1 MKGVQLSCK
10 VLYENLACNAILF
23 WKSIFYW
30 MKVNSEEVTIMKI
43 DFIYLNEEDMIK
55 AGVMDPAGCI
65 KTMEDTMS
73 LFGKKDFLLGGPKG
87 DEHGLQMNFPQK
99 SDIEDFPLDDG
110 PDRRFMAMPAYLG
123 GRFHIA
129 GQKFYGSNS
138 HNSALKLPR
147 SILMVTLSDVD
158 TGAPKAIMSAN
169 LLSAMRTGAMPAMSA
184 KYLARKDSRVL
195 SLIGPGVINKC
206 ALMCYMEVLPHI
218 EKIKLRGSSVN
229 SRTALA
235 MKEFIEEKYPQVKEI
250 KICSTLR
257 EACKDADV
265 VSEAMSVTKENME
278 EFHLDWFKRGATV
291 FSMGSF
297 LYRQFDDFLGTK
309 MVVDNYGMY
318 EKYMNNFIARGLVDA
333 FGNKR
338 EWVIMGIHFV
348 HLVRTGKAKREDVI
362 NISDIVNGISKG
374 RTSDDEIVMC
384 SIGGMPLEDLSWG
397 YDCYQKAME
406 LGIGTKLNLWNEP
419 YMY

>member
-1 MKGVQLSCK
+1 MA
-10 VLYENLACNAILF
+10 YPR
-23 WKSIFYW
+23 
-30 MKVNSEEVTIMKI
+30 I
-43 DFIYLNEEDMIK
+43 DFLYLNEKDMIE
-55 AGVMDPAGCI
+55 AGVLDAAGCI
-65 KTMEDTMS
+65 ETMRDTME
-73 LFGKKDFLLGGPKG
+73 LFGKKDFLLGGPNA

-99 SDIEDFPLDDG
+99 SDIEGFPLDDG

-138 HNSALKLPR
+138 HNAALGLPR

-169 LLSAMRTGAMPAMSA
+169 LLSAMRTGAMPAMA
-184 KYLARKDSRVL
+184 ATYLANKDSEVL
-195 SLIGPGVINKC
+195 SLLGPGVINKC
-206 ALMCYMEVLPHI
+206 ALMCYMEVLPNI
-218 EKIKLRGSSVN
+218 QKIKIRGSS
-229 SRTALA
+229 SKSKTALA
-235 MKEFIEEKYPQVKEI
+235 MKEFIKETYPQVKEI
-250 KICSTLR
+250 VICDSLE
-257 EACKDADV
+257 EACRDADV

-278 EFHLDWFKRGATV
+278 EFRLEWFKKGATV

-297 LYRQFDDFLGTK
+297 LYRKYEDFKNTT

-318 EKYMNNFIARGLVDA
+318 QKYLNNFIARGPVDA

-348 HLVRTGKAKREDVI
+348 HLVKTGQVQREQVI
-362 NISDIVNGISKG
+362 NLCDIVNGKSEG
-374 RTSDDEIVMC
+374 RTLQDEIVMC

-397 YDCYQKAME
+397 YDCYQRALEKG
-406 LGIGTKLNLWNEP
+406 LGTSLNLWDAP
-419 YMY
+419 YMK

>member
-1 MKGVQLSCK
+1 MG
-10 VLYENLACNAILF
+10 YP
-23 WKSIFYW
+23 
-30 MKVNSEEVTIMKI
+30 KI
-43 DFIYLNEEDMIK
+43 DFLYLNEKDMIE
-55 AGVMDPAGCI
+55 AGVLDAAGCI
-65 KTMEDTMS
+65 ETMRDTME
-73 LFGKKDFLLGGPKG
+73 LFGKKDFLLGGPNA

-99 SDIEDFPLDDG
+99 SDIEGFPLDDG

-138 HNSALKLPR
+138 HNAALGLPR

-169 LLSAMRTGAMPAMSA
+169 LLSAMRTGAMPAMA
-184 KYLARKDSRVL
+184 ATYLANKDSEVL
-195 SLIGPGVINKC
+195 SLLGPGVINKC
-206 ALMCYMEVLPHI
+206 ALMCYMEVLPNI
-218 EKIKLRGSSVN
+218 KKIKIRGSS
-229 SRTALA
+229 SKSKTALA
-235 MKEFIEEKYPQVKEI
+235 MKEFIEETYPQVKEI
-250 KICSTLR
+250 VICDSLE
-257 EACKDADV
+257 EACRDADV

-278 EFHLDWFKRGATV
+278 EFRLEWFKKGATV

-297 LYRQFDDFLGTK
+297 LYRKYEDFKNTT

-318 EKYMNNFIARGLVDA
+318 QKYLNNFIARGPVDA

-348 HLVRTGKAKREDVI
+348 HLVKTGQVQREQVI
-362 NISDIVNGISKG
+362 NLCDIVNGKSEG
-374 RTSDDEIVMC
+374 RTSQDEIVMC

-397 YDCYQKAME
+397 YDCYQRAMKKG
-406 LGIGTKLNLWNEP
+406 LGTSLNLWDAP
-419 YMY
+419 YMK

>member
-1 MKGVQLSCK
+1 MG
-10 VLYENLACNAILF
+10 YP
-23 WKSIFYW
+23 
-30 MKVNSEEVTIMKI
+30 KI
-43 DFIYLNEEDMIK
+43 DFLYLNEKDMIE
-55 AGVMDPAGCI
+55 AGVLDAAGCI
-65 KTMEDTMS
+65 ETMRDTMA
-73 LFGKKDFLLGGPKG
+73 LFGKKDFLLGGPNA

-99 SDIEDFPLDDG
+99 SDIEGFPLDDG

-138 HNSALKLPR
+138 HNAALGLPR

-169 LLSAMRTGAMPAMSA
+169 LLSAMRTGAMPAMA
-184 KYLARKDSRVL
+184 ATYLANKDSEVL
-195 SLIGPGVINKC
+195 SLLGPGVINKC
-206 ALMCYMEVLPHI
+206 ALMCYMEVLPNI
-218 EKIKLRGSSVN
+218 KKIKIRGSS
-229 SRTALA
+229 SKSKTALA
-235 MKEFIEEKYPQVKEI
+235 MKEFIEETYPQVKEI
-250 KICSTLR
+250 VICDSLE
-257 EACKDADV
+257 EACRDADV

-278 EFHLDWFKRGATV
+278 EFKLEWFKKGATV

-297 LYRQFDDFLGTK
+297 LYRKYEDFKNTT

-318 EKYMNNFIARGLVDA
+318 QKYLNNFIARGPVDA

-348 HLVRTGKAKREDVI
+348 HLVKTGQVQREQVI
-362 NISDIVNGISKG
+362 NLCDIVNGKSEG
-374 RTSDDEIVMC
+374 RKDHDEIVMC

-397 YDCYQKAME
+397 YDCYQRALEKG
-406 LGIGTKLNLWNEP
+406 LGTSLNLWDAP
-419 YMY
+419 YMK

>member
-1 MKGVQLSCK
+1 MS
-10 VLYENLACNAILF
+10 YP
-23 WKSIFYW
+23 
-30 MKVNSEEVTIMKI
+30 KI
-43 DFIYLNEEDMIK
+43 DFLYLNEKDMIE
-55 AGVMDPAGCI
+55 AGVLDAAGCI
-65 KTMEDTMS
+65 ETMRDTLA
-73 LFGKKDFLLGGPKG
+73 LFGKKDFLLGGPNA

-99 SDIEDFPLDDG
+99 SNIEGFPLDDG

-138 HNSALKLPR
+138 HNQALGLPR

-169 LLSAMRTGAMPAMSA
+169 LLSAMRTGAMPAMA
-184 KYLARKDSRVL
+184 ATYLANKDSEVL
-195 SLIGPGVINKC
+195 SLLGPGVINKC
-206 ALMCYMEVLPHI
+206 ALMCYMEVLPNI
-218 EKIKLRGSSVN
+218 KKIKIRGSS
-229 SRTALA
+229 SKSKTALA
-235 MKEFIEEKYPQVKEI
+235 MKEFIEETYPQVKEI
-250 KICSTLR
+250 VICDSLE
-257 EACKDADV
+257 EACRDADV

-278 EFHLDWFKRGATV
+278 EFRLEWFKKGATV

-297 LYRQFDDFLGTK
+297 LYRKYEDFKNTT

-318 EKYMNNFIARGLVDA
+318 QKYLNNFIARGPVDA

-348 HLVRTGKAKREDVI
+348 HLVKTGQVQREQVI
-362 NISDIVNGISKG
+362 NLCDIVNGQSDG
-374 RTSDDEIVMC
+374 RKDHDEIVMC

-397 YDCYQKAME
+397 YDCYQRALEKG
-406 LGIGTKLNLWNEP
+406 LGTSLNLWDAP
-419 YMY
+419 YMK

>member
-1 MKGVQLSCK
+1 MA
-10 VLYENLACNAILF
+10 YPR
-23 WKSIFYW
+23 
-30 MKVNSEEVTIMKI
+30 I
-43 DFIYLNEEDMIK
+43 DFLYLNEKDMIE
-55 AGVMDPAGCI
+55 AGVLDTAGCI
-65 KTMEDTMS
+65 ETMRDTLA
-73 LFGKKDFLLGGPKG
+73 LFGKKDFLLGGPNA

-99 SDIEDFPLDDG
+99 SDIEGFPLDDG

-138 HNSALKLPR
+138 HNQALGLPR

-169 LLSAMRTGAMPAMSA
+169 LLSAMRTGAMPAMA
-184 KYLARKDSRVL
+184 ATYLANKDSEVL
-195 SLIGPGVINKC
+195 SLLGPGVINKC
-206 ALMCYMEVLPHI
+206 ALMCYMEVLPNI
-218 EKIKLRGSSVN
+218 KKIKIRGSS
-229 SRTALA
+229 SKSKTALA
-235 MKEFIEEKYPQVKEI
+235 MKEFIEETYPQVKEI
-250 KICSTLR
+250 VICDSLE
-257 EACKDADV
+257 EACRDADV

-278 EFHLDWFKRGATV
+278 EFRLEWFKKGATV

-297 LYRQFDDFLGTK
+297 LYRKYEDFKNTT

-318 EKYMNNFIARGLVDA
+318 QKYLNNFIARGPVDA

-348 HLVRTGKAKREDVI
+348 HLVKTGQVQREQVI
-362 NISDIVNGISKG
+362 NLCDIVNGKSDG
-374 RTSDDEIVMC
+374 RKDHDEIVMC

-397 YDCYQKAME
+397 YDCYQRALEKG
-406 LGIGTKLNLWNEP
+406 LGTSLNLWDAP
-419 YMY
+419 YMK

>member
-1 MKGVQLSCK
+1 MA
-10 VLYENLACNAILF
+10 YPR
-23 WKSIFYW
+23 
-30 MKVNSEEVTIMKI
+30 I
-43 DFIYLNEEDMIK
+43 DFLYLNEKDMIE
-55 AGVMDPAGCI
+55 AGVLDAAGCI
-65 KTMEDTMS
+65 ETMRDTLA
-73 LFGKKDFLLGGPKG
+73 LFGKKDFLLGGPNA

-99 SDIEDFPLDDG
+99 SDIEGFPLDDG

-138 HNSALKLPR
+138 HNQALGLPR

-169 LLSAMRTGAMPAMSA
+169 LLSAMRTGAMPAMA
-184 KYLARKDSRVL
+184 ATYLANKDSEVL
-195 SLIGPGVINKC
+195 SLLGPGVINKC
-206 ALMCYMEVLPHI
+206 ALMCYMEVLPNI
-218 EKIKLRGSSVN
+218 KKIKIRGSS
-229 SRTALA
+229 SMSKTALA
-235 MKEFIEEKYPQVKEI
+235 MKEFIKETYPQVKEI
-250 KICSTLR
+250 VICDSLE
-257 EACKDADV
+257 EACRDADV

-278 EFHLDWFKRGATV
+278 EFRLEWFKKGATV

-297 LYRQFDDFLGTK
+297 LYRKYEDFKNTT

-318 EKYMNNFIARGLVDA
+318 QKYLNNFIARGPVDA

-348 HLVRTGKAKREDVI
+348 HLVKTGQVQREQVI
-362 NISDIVNGISKG
+362 NLCDIVNGKSDG
-374 RTSDDEIVMC
+374 RKDHDEIVMC

-397 YDCYQKAME
+397 YDCYRRAMKKG
-406 LGIGTKLNLWNEP
+406 LGTSLNLWDAP
-419 YMY
+419 YMK

>member
-1 MKGVQLSCK
+1 MA
-10 VLYENLACNAILF
+10 YPR
-23 WKSIFYW
+23 
-30 MKVNSEEVTIMKI
+30 I
-43 DFIYLNEEDMIK
+43 DFLYLNEKDMIE
-55 AGVMDPAGCI
+55 AGVLDAAGCI
-65 KTMEDTMS
+65 ETMRDTLA
-73 LFGKKDFLLGGPKG
+73 LFGKKDFLLGGPNA

-99 SDIEDFPLDDG
+99 SDIEGFPLDDG

-138 HNSALKLPR
+138 HNQALGLPR

-169 LLSAMRTGAMPAMSA
+169 LLSAMRTGAMPAMA
-184 KYLARKDSRVL
+184 ATYLANKDSEVL
-195 SLIGPGVINKC
+195 SLLGPGVINKC
-206 ALMCYMEVLPHI
+206 ALMCYMEVLPNI
-218 EKIKLRGSSVN
+218 QKIKIRGSS
-229 SRTALA
+229 SKSKTALA
-235 MKEFIEEKYPQVKEI
+235 MKEFIEETYPQVKEI
-250 KICSTLR
+250 VICDSLE
-257 EACKDADV
+257 EACRDADV

-278 EFHLDWFKRGATV
+278 EFRLEWFKKGATV

-297 LYRQFDDFLGTK
+297 LYRKYEDFKNTT

-318 EKYMNNFIARGLVDA
+318 QKYLNNFIAREPVDA

-348 HLVRTGKAKREDVI
+348 HLVKTGQVQREQVI
-362 NISDIVNGISKG
+362 NLCDIVNGKSEG
-374 RTSDDEIVMC
+374 RTSQDEIVMC

-397 YDCYQKAME
+397 YDCYRRAMKKG
-406 LGIGTKLNLWNEP
+406 LGTSLNLWDAP
-419 YMY
+419 YMK

>member
-1 MKGVQLSCK
+1 MG
-10 VLYENLACNAILF
+10 YP
-23 WKSIFYW
+23 
-30 MKVNSEEVTIMKI
+30 KI
-43 DFIYLNEEDMIK
+43 DFLYLNEKDMIE
-55 AGVMDPAGCI
+55 AGVLDAAGCI
-65 KTMEDTMS
+65 ETMRDTME
-73 LFGKKDFLLGGPKG
+73 LFGKKDFLLGGPNA

-99 SDIEDFPLDDG
+99 SDIEGFPLDDG

-138 HNSALKLPR
+138 HNVALGLPR

-169 LLSAMRTGAMPAMSA
+169 LLSAMRTGAMPAMA
-184 KYLARKDSRVL
+184 ATYLANKDSEVL
-195 SLIGPGVINKC
+195 SLLGPGVINKC
-206 ALMCYMEVLPHI
+206 ALMCYMEVLSNI
-218 EKIKLRGSSVN
+218 QKIKIRGSS
-229 SRTALA
+229 SKSKTALA
-235 MKEFIEEKYPQVKEI
+235 MKEFIEKTYPQVKEI
-250 KICSTLR
+250 VICDSLE
-257 EACKDADV
+257 EACRDADV

-278 EFHLDWFKRGATV
+278 EFKLEWFKKGATV

-297 LYRQFDDFLGTK
+297 LYRKYEDFKNTT

-318 EKYMNNFIARGLVDA
+318 QKYLNNFIARGPVDA

-348 HLVRTGKAKREDVI
+348 HLVKTGQVQREQVI
-362 NISDIVNGISKG
+362 NLCDIVNGKSEG
-374 RTSDDEIVMC
+374 RTSQDEIVMC

-397 YDCYQKAME
+397 YDCYQRAMKKG
-406 LGIGTKLNLWNEP
+406 LGTSLNLWDAP
-419 YMY
+419 YMK

>member
-1 MKGVQLSCK
+1 MG
-10 VLYENLACNAILF
+10 YP
-23 WKSIFYW
+23 
-30 MKVNSEEVTIMKI
+30 KI
-43 DFIYLNEEDMIK
+43 DFLYLNEKDMIE
-55 AGVMDPAGCI
+55 AGVLDAAGCI
-65 KTMEDTMS
+65 ETMRDTLA
-73 LFGKKDFLLGGPKG
+73 LFGKKDFLLGGPNA

-99 SDIEDFPLDDG
+99 SDIEGFPLDDG

-138 HNSALKLPR
+138 HNQALGLPR

-169 LLSAMRTGAMPAMSA
+169 LLSAMRTGAMPAMA
-184 KYLARKDSRVL
+184 ATYLANKDSEVL
-195 SLIGPGVINKC
+195 SLLGPGVINKC
-206 ALMCYMEVLPHI
+206 ALMCYMEVLPNI
-218 EKIKLRGSSVN
+218 KKIKIRGSS
-229 SRTALA
+229 SKSKTALA
-235 MKEFIEEKYPQVKEI
+235 MKEFIEETYPQVKEI
-250 KICSTLR
+250 VICDSLE
-257 EACKDADV
+257 EACRDVDV

-278 EFHLDWFKRGATV
+278 EFRLEWFKKGATV

-297 LYRQFDDFLGTK
+297 LYRKYEDFKNTT

-318 EKYMNNFIARGLVDA
+318 QKYLNNFIARGPVDA

-348 HLVRTGKAKREDVI
+348 HLVKTGQVQREQVI
-362 NISDIVNGISKG
+362 NLCDIVNGKSDG
-374 RTSDDEIVMC
+374 RKDHDEIVMC

-397 YDCYQKAME
+397 YDCYQRALEKG
-406 LGIGTKLNLWNEP
+406 LGTSLNLWDAP
-419 YMY
+419 YMK

>member
-1 MKGVQLSCK
+1 MA
-10 VLYENLACNAILF
+10 YPR
-23 WKSIFYW
+23 
-30 MKVNSEEVTIMKI
+30 I
-43 DFIYLNEEDMIK
+43 DFLYLNEKDMIE
-55 AGVMDPAGCI
+55 AGVLDAAGCI
-65 KTMEDTMS
+65 ETMRDTLA
-73 LFGKKDFLLGGPKG
+73 LFGKKDFLLGGPNA

-99 SDIEDFPLDDG
+99 SDIEGFPLDDG

-138 HNSALKLPR
+138 HNAALGLPR

-169 LLSAMRTGAMPAMSA
+169 LLSAMRTGAMPAMA
-184 KYLARKDSRVL
+184 ATYLANKDSEVL
-195 SLIGPGVINKC
+195 SLLGPGVINKC
-206 ALMCYMEVLPHI
+206 ALMCYMEVLPNI
-218 EKIKLRGSSVN
+218 QKIKIRGSS
-229 SRTALA
+229 SKSKTALA
-235 MKEFIEEKYPQVKEI
+235 MKEFIKETYPQVKEI
-250 KICSTLR
+250 VICDSLE
-257 EACKDADV
+257 EACRDADV

-278 EFHLDWFKRGATV
+278 EFRLEWFKKGATV

-297 LYRQFDDFLGTK
+297 LYRKYEDFKNTT

-318 EKYMNNFIARGLVDA
+318 QKYLNNFIARGPVDA

-348 HLVRTGKAKREDVI
+348 HLVKTGQVQREQVI
-362 NISDIVNGISKG
+362 NLCDIVNGKSDG
-374 RTSDDEIVMC
+374 RKDHDEIVMC

-397 YDCYQKAME
+397 CDCYQRALEKG
-406 LGIGTKLNLWNEP
+406 LGTSLNLWDAP
-419 YMY
+419 YMK

>member
-1 MKGVQLSCK
+1 MG
-10 VLYENLACNAILF
+10 YP
-23 WKSIFYW
+23 
-30 MKVNSEEVTIMKI
+30 KI
-43 DFIYLNEEDMIK
+43 DFLYLNEKDMIE
-55 AGVMDPAGCI
+55 AGVLDAAGCI
-65 KTMEDTMS
+65 ETMRDTMA
-73 LFGKKDFLLGGPKG
+73 LFGKKDFLLGGPNA

-99 SDIEDFPLDDG
+99 SDIEGFPLDDG

-138 HNSALKLPR
+138 HNAALGLPR

-169 LLSAMRTGAMPAMSA
+169 LLSAMRTGAMPAMA
-184 KYLARKDSRVL
+184 ATYLANKDSEVL
-195 SLIGPGVINKC
+195 SLLGPGVINKC
-206 ALMCYMEVLPHI
+206 ALMCYMEVLPNI
-218 EKIKLRGSSVN
+218 KKIKIRGSS
-229 SRTALA
+229 SKSKTALA
-235 MKEFIEEKYPQVKEI
+235 MKEFIEETYPQVKESV
-250 KICSTLR
+250 ICDSLE
-257 EACKDADV
+257 EACRDADV

-278 EFHLDWFKRGATV
+278 EFRLEWFKKGATV

-297 LYRQFDDFLGTK
+297 LYRKYEDFKNTT

-318 EKYMNNFIARGLVDA
+318 QKYLNNFIARGPVDA

-348 HLVRTGKAKREDVI
+348 HLVKTGQVQREQVI
-362 NISDIVNGISKG
+362 NLCDIVNGKSEG
-374 RTSDDEIVMC
+374 RTSQDEIVMC

-397 YDCYQKAME
+397 YDCYQRAMKKG
-406 LGIGTKLNLWNEP
+406 LGTSLNLWDAP
-419 YMY
+419 YMK

>member
-1 MKGVQLSCK
+1 MG
-10 VLYENLACNAILF
+10 YP
-23 WKSIFYW
+23 
-30 MKVNSEEVTIMKI
+30 KI
-43 DFIYLNEEDMIK
+43 DFLYLNEKDMIE
-55 AGVMDPAGCI
+55 AGVLDAAGCI
-65 KTMEDTMS
+65 ETMRDTMA
-73 LFGKKDFLLGGPKG
+73 LFGKKDFLLGGPNA

-99 SDIEDFPLDDG
+99 SDIEGFPLDDG

-138 HNSALKLPR
+138 HNAALGLPR

-169 LLSAMRTGAMPAMSA
+169 LLSALRTGAMPAMA
-184 KYLARKDSRVL
+184 ATYLANKDSEVL
-195 SLIGPGVINKC
+195 SLLGPGVINKC
-206 ALMCYMEVLPHI
+206 ALMCYMEVLPNI
-218 EKIKLRGSSVN
+218 KKIKIRGSS
-229 SRTALA
+229 SKSKTALA
-235 MKEFIEEKYPQVKEI
+235 MKEFIEETYPQVKEI
-250 KICSTLR
+250 VICDSLE
-257 EACKDADV
+257 EACRDADV

-278 EFHLDWFKRGATV
+278 EFKLEWFKKGATV

-297 LYRQFDDFLGTK
+297 LYRKYEDFKNTT

-318 EKYMNNFIARGLVDA
+318 QKYLNNFIARGPVDA

-348 HLVRTGKAKREDVI
+348 HLVKTGQVQREQVI
-362 NISDIVNGISKG
+362 NLCDIVNGKSEG
-374 RTSDDEIVMC
+374 RTSQDEIVMC

-397 YDCYQKAME
+397 YDCYQRAMKKG
-406 LGIGTKLNLWNEP
+406 LGTSLNLWDAP
-419 YMY
+419 YMK

>member
-1 MKGVQLSCK
+1 MGYPK
-10 VLYENLACNAILF
+10 V
-23 WKSIFYW
+23 
-30 MKVNSEEVTIMKI
+30 
-43 DFIYLNEEDMIK
+43 DFLYLNEKDMIE
-55 AGVMDPAGCI
+55 AGVLDAAGCI
-65 KTMEDTMS
+65 ETMRDTME
-73 LFGKKDFLLGGPKG
+73 LFGKKDFLLGGPNA

-99 SDIEDFPLDDG
+99 SDIEGFPLDDG

-138 HNSALKLPR
+138 HNAALGLPR

-169 LLSAMRTGAMPAMSA
+169 LLSAMRTGAMPAMA
-184 KYLARKDSRVL
+184 ATYLANKDSEVL
-195 SLIGPGVINKC
+195 SLLGPGVINKC
-206 ALMCYMEVLPHI
+206 ALMCYMEVLPNI
-218 EKIKLRGSSVN
+218 KKIKIRGSS
-229 SRTALA
+229 SKSKTALA
-235 MKEFIEEKYPQVKEI
+235 MKEFIEETYPQVKEI
-250 KICSTLR
+250 VICDSLE
-257 EACKDADV
+257 EACRDADV

-278 EFHLDWFKRGATV
+278 EFRLEWFKKGATV

-297 LYRQFDDFLGTK
+297 LYRKYEDFKNTT

-318 EKYMNNFIARGLVDA
+318 QKYLNNFIARGPVDA

-348 HLVRTGKAKREDVI
+348 HLVKTGQVQREQVI
-362 NISDIVNGISKG
+362 NLCDIVNGKSEG
-374 RTSDDEIVMC
+374 RTSQDEIVMC

-397 YDCYQKAME
+397 YDCYQRAMKKG
-406 LGIGTKLNLWNEP
+406 LGTSLNLWDAP
-419 YMY
+419 YMK

>member
-1 MKGVQLSCK
+1 MG
-10 VLYENLACNAILF
+10 YP
-23 WKSIFYW
+23 
-30 MKVNSEEVTIMKI
+30 KI
-43 DFIYLNEEDMIK
+43 DFLYLNEKDMIE
-55 AGVMDPAGCI
+55 AGVLDAAGCI
-65 KTMEDTMS
+65 ETMRDTME
-73 LFGKKDFLLGGPKG
+73 LFGKKDFLLGGPNA

-99 SDIEDFPLDDG
+99 SDIEGFPLDDG

-138 HNSALKLPR
+138 HNAALGLPR

-169 LLSAMRTGAMPAMSA
+169 LLSAMRTGAMPAMA
-184 KYLARKDSRVL
+184 ATYLANKDSEVL
-195 SLIGPGVINKC
+195 SLLGPGVINKC
-206 ALMCYMEVLPHI
+206 ALMCYMEVLSNI
-218 EKIKLRGSSVN
+218 KKIKIRGSS
-229 SRTALA
+229 SRSKTALA
-235 MKEFIEEKYPQVKEI
+235 MKEFIEETYPQVKEI
-250 KICSTLR
+250 VICDSLE
-257 EACKDADV
+257 EACRDADV

-278 EFHLDWFKRGATV
+278 EFRLEWFKKGATV

-297 LYRQFDDFLGTK
+297 LYRKYEDFKNTT

-318 EKYMNNFIARGLVDA
+318 QKYLNNFIARGPVDA

-348 HLVRTGKAKREDVI
+348 HLVKTGQVQRQQVI
-362 NISDIVNGISKG
+362 NLCDIVNGKSEG
-374 RTSDDEIVMC
+374 RTSQDEIVMC

-397 YDCYQKAME
+397 YDCYQRAMKKG
-406 LGIGTKLNLWNEP
+406 LGTSLNLWDAP
-419 YMY
+419 YMK

>member
-1 MKGVQLSCK
+1 MG
-10 VLYENLACNAILF
+10 YP
-23 WKSIFYW
+23 
-30 MKVNSEEVTIMKI
+30 KI
-43 DFIYLNEEDMIK
+43 DFLYLNEKDMIE
-55 AGVMDPAGCI
+55 AGVLDAAGCI
-65 KTMEDTMS
+65 ETMRDTME
-73 LFGKKDFLLGGPKG
+73 LFGKKDFLLGGPNA

-99 SDIEDFPLDDG
+99 SDIEGFPLDDG

-138 HNSALKLPR
+138 HNAALGLPR

-169 LLSAMRTGAMPAMSA
+169 LLSAMRTGAMPAMA
-184 KYLARKDSRVL
+184 ATYLANKDSEVL
-195 SLIGPGVINKC
+195 SLLGPGVINKC
-206 ALMCYMEVLPHI
+206 ALMCYMEVLSNI
-218 EKIKLRGSSVN
+218 KKIKIRGSS
-229 SRTALA
+229 SRSKTALA
-235 MKEFIEEKYPQVKEI
+235 MKEFIEETYPQVKEI
-250 KICSTLR
+250 VICDSLE
-257 EACKDADV
+257 EACRDADV

-278 EFHLDWFKRGATV
+278 EFKLEWFKKGATV

-297 LYRQFDDFLGTK
+297 LYRKYEDFKNTT

-318 EKYMNNFIARGLVDA
+318 QKYLNNFIARGPVDA

-348 HLVRTGKAKREDVI
+348 HLVKTGQVQREQVI
-362 NISDIVNGISKG
+362 NLCDIVNGKSEG
-374 RTSDDEIVMC
+374 RTSQDEIVMC

-397 YDCYQKAME
+397 YDCYQRAMKKG
-406 LGIGTKLNLWNEP
+406 LGTSLNLWDAP
-419 YMY
+419 YMK

>member
-1 MKGVQLSCK
+1 MG
-10 VLYENLACNAILF
+10 YP
-23 WKSIFYW
+23 
-30 MKVNSEEVTIMKI
+30 KI
-43 DFIYLNEEDMIK
+43 DFLYLNEKDMIE
-55 AGVMDPAGCI
+55 AGVLDAAGCI
-65 KTMEDTMS
+65 KTMRDTMA
-73 LFGKKDFLLGGPKG
+73 LFGKKDFLLGGPNA

-99 SDIEDFPLDDG
+99 SDIEGFPLDDG

-138 HNSALKLPR
+138 HNAALGLPR

-169 LLSAMRTGAMPAMSA
+169 LLSAMRTGAMPAMA
-184 KYLARKDSRVL
+184 ATYLANKDSEVL
-195 SLIGPGVINKC
+195 SLLGPGVINKC
-206 ALMCYMEVLPHI
+206 ALMCYMEVLPNI
-218 EKIKLRGSSVN
+218 KKIKIRGSS
-229 SRTALA
+229 SRSKTALA
-235 MKEFIEEKYPQVKEI
+235 MKEFIEETYPQVKEI
-250 KICSTLR
+250 VICDSLE
-257 EACKDADV
+257 EACRDADV

-278 EFHLDWFKRGATV
+278 EFRLEWFKKGATV

-297 LYRQFDDFLGTK
+297 LYRKYEDFKNTT

-318 EKYMNNFIARGLVDA
+318 QKYLNNFIARGPVDA

-348 HLVRTGKAKREDVI
+348 HLVKTGQVQREQVI
-362 NISDIVNGISKG
+362 NLCDIVNGKSEG
-374 RTSDDEIVMC
+374 RTSQDEIVMC

-397 YDCYQKAME
+397 YDCYRRAMKKG
-406 LGIGTKLNLWNEP
+406 LGTSLNLWDAP
-419 YMY
+419 YMK